1 MSTTTKRDLIEK
13 VVTKTT
19 LSSLTAR
26 SVIQEFLDEIV
37 SELRKG
43 NRIELRDFGVFEVR
57 ERPARTA
64 QNPRTLEPVQVPAK
78 RSVRF
83 KPGRLMR
90 ETLTTKST
98 KVKPAKSAAPESIAE
113 VKPLSPATA
122 PRKKSKATRTS
133 EA

>member
-13 VVTKTT
+13 VVTNTT

-26 SVIQEFLDEIV
+26 TIIQEFLDEMI

-43 NRIELRDFGVFEVR
+43 NRIELRDFGVFEVK

-90 ETLTTKST
+90 ETLTTKAA
-98 KVKPAKSAAPESIAE
+98 KAKPMARKIEESW
-113 VKPLSPATA
+113 VLLLKN
-122 PRKKSKATRTS
+122 KKFIIF
-133 EA
+133 